1 MGQGRGVFS
10 FNINILPRSYTFVK
24 REYKGTVRI
33 DSNSGQFITRKKGE
47 LWNGKLSPWADEES
61 NTTEFLRGEA
71 AVNLIEPRQVQLRD
85 LSCLEC
91 EPDFQF

>member
-1 MGQGRGVFS
+1 MGRKHGRGGKRILCSIHLKAFAKLKRREWAGRMGQGRGVFS

-47 LWNGKLSPWADEES
+47 L
-61 NTTEFLRGEA
+61 
-71 AVNLIEPRQVQLRD
+71 
-85 LSCLEC
+85 
-91 EPDFQF
+91 